1 MFPQSEPP
9 VVVNIQVDDNYVK
22 KRTDERIDEL
32 FERFLR
38 PQWLTI
44 ADMEK
49 ITRHK
54 RAWIMEFVVDDPYVR
69 RNKLAKKEEGK
80 NGKWLFDADKI
91 RPFLD
96 KLFHDLPDY

>member
-69 RNKLAKKEEGK
+69 RNKLAKKKKAKTESGY
-80 NGKWLFDADKI
+80 LMLI
-91 RPFLD
+91 RFVR
-96 KLFHDLPDY
+96 F